1 MSELNGGR
9 YDADVFGRVS
19 DAAGDNALD
28 RDEASDAGRIANIG
42 IVEPGVGKV
51 TFEITVSRW
60 VSKERRYHI
69 LSLHFVL
76 VAAVRVQRFVHEAPS
91 PSFSM

>member
-1 MSELNGGR
+1 M
-9 YDADVFGRVS
+9 FGRVS

-42 IVEPGVGKV
+42 SVEPGVGKV

-60 VSKERRYHI
+60 VSKHREGI
-69 LSLHFVL
+69 VCSAFFLFWSPPCVCIK
-76 VAAVRVQRFVHEAPS
+76 RFVHQALS
-91 PSFSM
+91 LSFSL